1 MTSFELPPAKNLKAS
16 SPKKS
21 RLQANICEFVGML
34 RSITSV
40 AAIHGRSS
48 AKWTI
53 ISRARAFSTAMEG
66 TPNMNDF
73 DVVVIGG
80 GHAGAEACAG
90 AARSGARTIL
100 ITQNPDTI
108 GKAKAFTKLHM
119 PTSY

>member
-1 MTSFELPPAKNLKAS
+1 
-16 SPKKS
+16 
-21 RLQANICEFVGML
+21 ML
-34 RSITSV
+34 RSITRI

-53 ISRARAFSTAMEG
+53 ISKARAYSTAMEG
-66 TPNMNDF
+66 TRNMNDF

-90 AARSGARTIL
+90 AARSGARTLL
-100 ITQNPDTI
+100 ITSNPDTI
-108 GKAKAFTKLHM
+108 GKAKAFAKLHM